1 MGEREFE
8 GRVAFV
14 TGAGHG
20 MARATALKF
29 ARQGAGLGLVD
40 ANADEL
46 DAVATE
52 CRSLGAHVV
61 ERVVDLASPTS
72 VHDAVAAV
80 HEGLGRIDAAA
91 NIAGIYPRALVEEA
105 SDEHWDA
112 VIGHNLTG
120 TFACCRALVPI
131 MKAQGGGAIVNVSSP
146 AGFRAVA
153 GMAAYSASK
162 AGIVALSRT
171 LAVEAAPVR
180 VNVVSPGATATG
192 DTDAPSLAVP
202 LGRMAYPDE
211 VAEAIRWL
219 CSSGS
224 SYLTGQVLHVD
235 GGGSVL

>member
-1 MGEREFE
+1 
-8 GRVAFV
+8 
-14 TGAGHG
+14 
-20 MARATALKF
+20 
-29 ARQGAGLGLVD
+29 
-40 ANADEL
+40 
-46 DAVATE
+46 
-52 CRSLGAHVV
+52 
-61 ERVVDLASPTS
+61 
-72 VHDAVAAV
+72 
-80 HEGLGRIDAAA
+80 
-91 NIAGIYPRALVEEA
+91 
-105 SDEHWDA
+105 

-211 VAEAIRWL
+211 VAEVIRWL